1 MFYICKEKC
10 FCASQAGEGY
20 TKGTLLYCFGEV
32 IWQDC
37 HNFCEYLSLFQ
48 VVIPKTELREED
60 SDSPQILEDLESYY
74 LQIAQIAVA
83 LFMILSV

>member
-32 IWQDC
+32 RTT
-37 HNFCEYLSLFQ
+37 SLLLLVHFYIFQ

-60 SDSPQILEDLESYY
+60 SETPQILEDLESYY
-74 LQIAQIAVA
+74 LQIAQLAVI
-83 LFMILSV
+83 LFMIISV